1 MISRKVAALFLIT
14 AMLGGIMPSAS
25 AMGVP
30 AKEQAAAYL
39 VERGILAGDENGEL
53 CLDAELTR
61 AQLAVVLTRLH
72 GESAQVE
79 KNRTFFTIQCN
90 FPDVPDW
97 AKQYAGYCAY
107 YGLMAGYD
115 TGAFGADDCVTPQA
129 ACTVA
134 LRYLDLPEVTWNYST
149 AVKTALDLGLIT
161 PEAASEAEITRGDL
175 AVLLYRA
182 MEMEEAAPEEQA
194 AGPQTGSA
202 GSTTNPSDGVVQ
214 GTGDG
219 YLTNGK
225 PVTEENVLELLRQLE
240 RDWPTGTVWGTHD
253 TPGTHK
259 NEVPC
264 TAARKIMH
272 EYPVSEYYG
281 CGGYAAMISSLV
293 FGDASNP
300 GRRVEDLSQIR
311 PGDIIFRVR
320 NDNGKVWHVLIA
332 LETPNEI
339 HAFHVT
345 DGNNG
350 EAVDWPDP
358 QSPYPHNNL
367 DSYGEDKTYHLEAW
381 TRYPEYVPC
390 TGESKN
396 IWLADIS

>member
-25 AMGVP
+25 AMGVS

-39 VERGILAGDENGEL
+39 VERGILAGDENGDL
-53 CLDAELTR
+53 RLDAELTR

-149 AVKTALDLGLIT
+149 AVKTALNLGLMT
-161 PEAASEAEITRGDL
+161 PEAAAKAEITRGDL

-219 YLTNGK
+219 
-225 PVTEENVLELLRQLE
+225 
-240 RDWPTGTVWGTHD
+240 
-253 TPGTHK
+253 
-259 NEVPC
+259 
-264 TAARKIMH
+264 
-272 EYPVSEYYG
+272 
-281 CGGYAAMISSLV
+281 
-293 FGDASNP
+293 
-300 GRRVEDLSQIR
+300 
-311 PGDIIFRVR
+311 
-320 NDNGKVWHVLIA
+320 
-332 LETPNEI
+332 
-339 HAFHVT
+339 
-345 DGNNG
+345 
-350 EAVDWPDP
+350 
-358 QSPYPHNNL
+358 
-367 DSYGEDKTYHLEAW
+367 
-381 TRYPEYVPC
+381 
-390 TGESKN
+390 
-396 IWLADIS
+396 

>member
-25 AMGVP
+25 AMGMP

-39 VERGILAGDENGEL
+39 VERGILAGDENGDL
-53 CLDAELTR
+53 RLDAELTR

-72 GESAQVE
+72 GDPTQVE
-79 KNRTFFTIQCN
+79 KNRTFYTIQCG

-134 LRYLDLPEVTWNYST
+134 LRYLDLPGAAWDYST
-149 AVKTALDLGLIT
+149 AVKSALDLGLIT

-182 MEMEEAAPEEQA
+182 MEMEEAVPEEHV

-202 GSTTNPSDGVVQ
+202 SAAGSPDSVTQ

-225 PVTEENVLELLRQLE
+225 PVTEENVL
-240 RDWPTGTVWGTHD
+240 
-253 TPGTHK
+253 
-259 NEVPC
+259 
-264 TAARKIMH
+264 
-272 EYPVSEYYG
+272 
-281 CGGYAAMISSLV
+281 
-293 FGDASNP
+293 
-300 GRRVEDLSQIR
+300 
-311 PGDIIFRVR
+311 
-320 NDNGKVWHVLIA
+320 
-332 LETPNEI
+332 
-339 HAFHVT
+339 
-345 DGNNG
+345 
-350 EAVDWPDP
+350 
-358 QSPYPHNNL
+358 
-367 DSYGEDKTYHLEAW
+367 
-381 TRYPEYVPC
+381 
-390 TGESKN
+390 
-396 IWLADIS
+396 